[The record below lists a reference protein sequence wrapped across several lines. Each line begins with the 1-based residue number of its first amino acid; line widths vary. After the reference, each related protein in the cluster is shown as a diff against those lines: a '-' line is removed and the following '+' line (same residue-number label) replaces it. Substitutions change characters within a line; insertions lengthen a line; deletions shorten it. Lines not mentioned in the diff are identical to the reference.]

1 MFVLYSYHL
10 ATKPFTTDHLIQMTS
25 LQNKYTFIVIA
36 FFSAGVGASM
46 YVRGWSAKYLASLSD
61 GATIEREIYGDSS
74 PLMVTTKNLFKEF
87 QRGRTSFS
95 DGSRPSAPKMAC
107 TMDNLIKVH
116 VLV

>member
-74 PLMVTTKNLFKEF
+74 PLMVTTKN
-87 QRGRTSFS
+87 
-95 DGSRPSAPKMAC
+95 
-107 TMDNLIKVH
+107 
-116 VLV
+116 